1 MVGFFEDAVGFLL
14 YSGLF
19 VVVTKGGALGWLGKR
34 KSGIHHGLHFCLSS
48 SIR

>member
-19 VVVTKGGALGWLGKR
+19 VVVTKGGGV
-34 KSGIHHGLHFCLSS
+34 GLAWKKKK
-48 SIR
+48 

>member
-19 VVVTKGGALGWLGKR
+19 VVVTKGGSWV
-34 KSGIHHGLHFCLSS
+34 GLEKEKVE
-48 SIR
+48 SITDSTFVSHLL